1 MLKPMQKE
9 DLLKRLRIFATVTT
23 VVMVLL
29 VVGLLIQFGLIA
41 YHNTELTRLRQANTA
56 RQNQIAQLEKELEY
70 YRSEDYIKD
79 KWPELQNNG

>member
-1 MLKPMQKE
+1 MQKE

-41 YHNTELTRLRQANTA
+41 YHNTELTRLRRENAAKQE
-56 RQNQIAQLEKELEY
+56 QIAQLEKELEY
-70 YRSEDYIKD
+70 YQSDEYLKD
-79 KWPELQNNG
+79 QWSNHG